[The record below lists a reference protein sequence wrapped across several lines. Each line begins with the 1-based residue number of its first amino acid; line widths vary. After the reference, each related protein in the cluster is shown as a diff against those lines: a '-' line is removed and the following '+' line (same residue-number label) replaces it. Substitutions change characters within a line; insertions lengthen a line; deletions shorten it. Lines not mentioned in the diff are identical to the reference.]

1 LLLCGRAEHA
11 ASKYLKSEYKL
22 PKKLD
27 ESSFS
32 RNLSSLKGKLTASS
46 SGKKFSSAAAA
57 GQRAH

>member
-1 LLLCGRAEHA
+1 M
-11 ASKYLKSEYKL
+11 

-46 SGKKFSSAAAA
+46 GKKFSSAAAA
-57 GQRAH
+57 AQRAQ